1 MYGSFNSE
9 IYFLTDDKKIV
20 EPIANYFSGKIFS
33 ESDGLFAWI
42 LKNNSH
48 DAFFTAKEKF
58 LIIGSDKLQTL
69 EKNFVEQFH
78 NVCVYKNNCALT
90 FREIQKIYDNKEPR
104 AIFYFENKFDLK
116 KFIEYQALF
125 YTSFSSCNEFSIA
138 AFYKILT
145 TNDARILNVKF
156 CPEADVFN
164 KKFSEPVAVIF
175 CHSEDEDAPSIF
187 DWNEKIPNAE
197 MVCGIIDKPEIKSLY
212 GVFYAEE
219 IFTEETTAPKSFLA
233 EVKKLLSDDEI
244 NLFLKSATAL
254 KNYFKNIPAVE
265 IFYENE
271 IVYPGK
277 IIRYVAGGA
286 EINFDIIQYL
296 RVKISGEKN
305 SVGDEVHQDEF
316 EFYIGPKT
324 FEHDTWNYPKTK
336 KIFVAKSFDELK
348 NALSEPSTFAEI
360 NCSLLY
366 VEENSFCAKIRS
378 ALKNLVSDSKNFS
391 QNILATKNLIE
402 EILKTL

>member
-1 MYGSFNSE
+1 MYGGFNSE
-9 IYFLTDDKKIV
+9 IYFVSDDKEIV
-20 EPIANYFSGKIFS
+20 EPITDYFSEKIFS
-33 ESDGLFAWI
+33 EVGGLFAWT
-42 LKNNSH
+42 LKNNSP
-48 DAFFTAKEKF
+48 DSYFTAKEKF
-58 LIIGSDKLQTL
+58 LIVGADKLQTL
-69 EKNFVEQFH
+69 EKNFVEPFH

-90 FREIQKIYDNKEPR
+90 FGEIQKIYNHKEPR
-104 AIFYFENKFDLK
+104 AIFYFENKSELK
-116 KFIEYQALF
+116 KFVEYQALF
-125 YTSFSSCNEFSIA
+125 YISYSACNEFSIA

-156 CPEADVFN
+156 CPEADVFS

-175 CHSEDEDAPSIF
+175 CHYEDEDAPSIF
-187 DWNEKIPNAE
+187 EWNEKIPNAE
-197 MVCGIIDKPEIKSLY
+197 MVFGTIDKPDIKNLC

-219 IFTEETTAPKSFLA
+219 ILTEETTAPKSFLS
-233 EVKKLLSDDEI
+233 EVKKFLSDGEI
-244 NLFLKSATAL
+244 NLFLKSANEL
-254 KNYFKNIPAVE
+254 KNYFKYIPAVE

-277 IIRYVAGGA
+277 IIRYTAGGA

-305 SVGDEVHQDEF
+305 SVEGEVHQDEF
-316 EFYIGPKT
+316 EFYIGPKS
-324 FEHDTWNYPKTK
+324 FEYDTWNYSKTEK
-336 KIFVAKSFDELK
+336 FFVVKSFDKFK
-348 NALSEPSTFAEI
+348 NALSEPLIFAEI

-366 VEENSFCAKIRS
+366 VEEDYFCAKIRDS
-378 ALKNLVSDSKNFS
+378 LKNLVSDSKNFS